1 MPHRNLLSDFAVFL
15 HIFAPC
21 LYCPSNLLQVSP
33 GDVVAVSGI
42 FLPIPFTGF
51 RAIRAGLTADTFLD
65 AMAVDH
71 YKKRFSE

>member
-1 MPHRNLLSDFAVFL
+1 MATLIGMHL
-15 HIFAPC
+15 PC
-21 LYCPSNLLQVSP
+21 LSLLQQVSP

-51 RAIRAGLTADTFLD
+51 RAIRAGLTADTFLE
-65 AMAVDH
+65 AMAVEH